1 MGEKD
6 DGLGLSLSLKCPENY
21 PPPPPPPVDASSSGV
36 TRFPLNLLPSPP
48 LSFVQ
53 QRHHHVSNHQK
64 LSFMINHAL
73 PPALPPP
80 GEYESRYTC
89 RDKAIIRTHARVQ
102 VQIHPNLFEK
112 NPKISRVFRCLIGN
126 ADLNAETRSYARGI
140 DVNRPPSTSAL
151 VALTAERDDEALVS
165 SPNSTV
171 SSVSGKRIEREENE
185 AERESSSHGI
195 SGEEEEEGGD
205 ASAARKK
212 LRLSKDQAAV
222 LEETFKE
229 HNTLNPVSGI
239 FVISTKTQW
248 HFQFLKQKL
257 ALAKQLDL
265 RPRQVEV
272 WFQNRRARTKLKQ
285 TEVDCEYLKR
295 CCDTLTEE
303 NRRLQK
309 EVNEL
314 RALKL
319 SPQFYMNMNPP
330 TTLTMCPQCE
340 RVAVSSSSS
349 SSSAAAATSS
359 ALGSTSLPKAL
370 HHGSMT
376 TNHQKQNNPFL
387 PRATIIPHRPLDT
400 HHPRW

>member
-6 DGLGLSLSLKCPENY
+6 DGLGLSLSLKCSENY
-21 PPPPPPPVDASSSGV
+21 PPPPPPPLTVVAGSNGATA

-48 LSFVQ
+48 LSFAQ
-53 QRHHHVSNHQK
+53 QRHHVATNHQK
-64 LSFMINHAL
+64 LSFIINHAAPSSSSVL
-73 PPALPPP
+73 PP
-80 GEYESRYTC
+80 
-89 RDKAIIRTHARVQ
+89 
-102 VQIHPNLFEK
+102 
-112 NPKISRVFRCLIGN
+112 
-126 ADLNAETRSYARGI
+126 DLNAETRSYSRGGI
-140 DVNRPPSTSAL
+140 DVNRLPSTSTL

-171 SSVSGKRIEREENE
+171 SSVSGKRVEREENE

-195 SGEEEEEGGD
+195 SGDDDDDGGE

-229 HNTLNPVSGI
+229 HNTLNP
-239 FVISTKTQW
+239 
-248 HFQFLKQKL
+248 KQKL

-349 SSSAAAATSS
+349 SSSAAATSS
-359 ALGSTSLPKAL
+359 AVGSTGLPKAL

-376 TNHQKQNNPFL
+376 ANHQKQNNPFL
-387 PRATIIPHRPLDT
+387 PRATIIPHRPHEA

>member
-1 MGEKD
+1 MAEKD
-6 DGLGLSLSLKCPENY
+6 DGLGLTLSLKCSETY
-21 PPPPPPPVDASSSGV
+21 HPPPPPPPPPSVTAAS

-53 QRHHHVSNHQK
+53 RHVSSHLNHQNHHQK
-64 LSFMINHAL
+64 LSFVINQ
-73 PPALPPP
+73 P
-80 GEYESRYTC
+80 
-89 RDKAIIRTHARVQ
+89 
-102 VQIHPNLFEK
+102 
-112 NPKISRVFRCLIGN
+112 
-126 ADLNAETRSYARGI
+126 DLNPEPRSYQRVI
-140 DVNRPPSTSAL
+140 DVNRPPASTSTL
-151 VALTAERDDEALVS
+151 VALTAERDDDAFVS

-171 SSVSGKRIEREENE
+171 SSVSGKRVEREDNE

-195 SGEEEEEGGD
+195 SGGEDEDDGGD
-205 ASAARKK
+205 AAAARKK

-229 HNTLNPVSGI
+229 HNTLNP
-239 FVISTKTQW
+239 
-248 HFQFLKQKL
+248 KQKL

-340 RVAVSSSSS
+340 RVAVSSSS
-349 SSSAAAATSS
+349 AAATSS
-359 ALGSTSLPKAL
+359 TVGSTGLPKPL
-370 HHGSMT
+370 SMPS
-376 TNHQKQNNPFL
+376 NHQKQNNLFL
-387 PRATIIPHRPLDT
+387 PRASIIPHRPVDA